1 VAARSPNAWVQRT
14 SSFIDLSIG
23 VLAAPRTTFRALA
36 AESSN
41 DWSHIGM
48 AGTVVV
54 IAAAL
59 DGLRFAA
66 ESGRAAALAANV
78 VLSIYMGLVLWLSIV
93 SIPALLARFF
103 ALPRARVHAFAAT
116 SGWSFLPW
124 LLMPALSLWESV
136 LGTTAV
142 LLFAVTLFVWIV
154 YLFWIAVEES
164 FSVSGKQTLC
174 LLLILPQLAILV
186 VFVWVWQI
194 VNEVMSLLGA

>member
-1 VAARSPNAWVQRT
+1 
-14 SSFIDLSIG
+14 
-23 VLAAPRTTFRALA
+23 
-36 AESSN
+36 
-41 DWSHIGM
+41 M
-48 AGTVVV
+48 
-54 IAAAL
+54 
-59 DGLRFAA
+59 
-66 ESGRAAALAANV
+66 
-78 VLSIYMGLVLWLSIV
+78 
-93 SIPALLARFF
+93 
-103 ALPRARVHAFAAT
+103 
-116 SGWSFLPW
+116 
-124 LLMPALSLWESV
+124 